1 MNRLSVS
8 ALFIT
13 AMLFSG
19 CASNRTVYV
28 PVSSCPEPPPVSM
41 PELQVPKLPQ
51 PAPTDQA
58 LKAIAEDYITMKAE
72 LQRLITL
79 LEAYRK
85 KPVQ

>member
-1 MNRLSVS
+1 MRAIVIIAVIIL
-8 ALFIT
+8 
-13 AMLFSG
+13 SG
-19 CASNRTVYV
+19 CASTRTVYV

-51 PAPTDQA
+51 PAPTDAA

-72 LQRLITL
+72 LNRLIIL

-85 KPVQ
+85 KPAQ

>member
-1 MNRLSVS
+1 MRTIVIIAVMIL
-8 ALFIT
+8 
-13 AMLFSG
+13 SG
-19 CASNRTVYV
+19 CASTRTVYV

-41 PELQVPKLPQ
+41 PELQVPKLSQ
-51 PAPTDQA
+51 PAPTDAA

-72 LQRLITL
+72 LNRLIIL

>member
-1 MNRLSVS
+1 MRAIVIIAVIIL
-8 ALFIT
+8 
-13 AMLFSG
+13 SG
-19 CASNRTVYV
+19 CASTRTVYV
-28 PVSSCPEPPPVSM
+28 PVSSCPEPPPVSR

-51 PAPTDQA
+51 PAPTDAA

-72 LQRLITL
+72 INRLIIL

>member
-1 MNRLSVS
+1 
-8 ALFIT
+8 
-13 AMLFSG
+13 
-19 CASNRTVYV
+19 
-28 PVSSCPEPPPVSM
+28 M

-51 PAPTDQA
+51 PAPTDAA

-72 LQRLITL
+72 LNRLIIL

>member
-1 MNRLSVS
+1 MRAIVIISVII
-8 ALFIT
+8 L
-13 AMLFSG
+13 SG
-19 CASNRTVYV
+19 CASTRTVYV

-51 PAPTDQA
+51 PAPTDAA

-72 LQRLITL
+72 LNRLIIL

>member
-1 MNRLSVS
+1 MRYPLVCI
-8 ALFIT
+8 LMVVGI
-13 AMLFSG
+13 SG
-19 CASNRTVYV
+19 CASTKTVYV
-28 PVSSCPEPPPVSM
+28 PVSSCPEPPAVTM
-41 PELQVPKLPQ
+41 PLLMVDSLPK

-72 LQRLITL
+72 LNRLIIL